1 MPYIT
6 SAEKIGRKKGKQE
19 GRQEGKK
26 EGKKE
31 ELLSVVRRAH
41 EQGVTVPTIAKI
53 VDLDVSMVNKILNNE
68 DIDIPLHLLDSS
80 DTL

>member
-26 EGKKE
+26 EK
-31 ELLSVVRRAH
+31 LFSVVRRAH

-68 DIDIPLHLLDSS
+68 DIDIPLHLLDST